1 MSLIRSIEAQSY
13 LRFIY
18 RNIFA
23 KINLIQLIA
32 FINEKEAL
40 QRGSGLP
47 EANGGA
53 AGMSARDSGQSQMP
67 PGGGQG
73 LAHRQS
79 GANVTGAATN
89 AGGLRNS
96 SQSSQSR

>member
-1 MSLIRSIEAQSY
+1 MRSHLCTHLFMSLIRSIEAQSY

-40 QRGSGLP
+40 
-47 EANGGA
+47 
-53 AGMSARDSGQSQMP
+53 
-67 PGGGQG
+67 
-73 LAHRQS
+73 
-79 GANVTGAATN
+79 
-89 AGGLRNS
+89 
-96 SQSSQSR
+96 

>member
-23 KINLIQLIA
+23 KINLIQLRA

-40 QRGSGLP
+40 
-47 EANGGA
+47 
-53 AGMSARDSGQSQMP
+53 
-67 PGGGQG
+67 
-73 LAHRQS
+73 
-79 GANVTGAATN
+79 
-89 AGGLRNS
+89 
-96 SQSSQSR
+96 